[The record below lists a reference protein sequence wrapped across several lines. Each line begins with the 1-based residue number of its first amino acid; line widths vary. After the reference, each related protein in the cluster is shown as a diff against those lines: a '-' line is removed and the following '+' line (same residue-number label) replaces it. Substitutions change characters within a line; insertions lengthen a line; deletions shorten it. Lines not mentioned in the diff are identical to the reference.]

1 MGQYGE
7 KCFKKSMQ
15 LLSTKNA
22 KTDVYID
29 STEEEE
35 EEEIEE
41 IDIFST
47 VDKKNSFWWWCFLVS
62 EFVKLLKRIWSFHVK
77 KLACKYMAQIYSIH
91 TPQKQNSKFSQTL
104 AKKSEKKYTLQLSM

>member
-35 EEEIEE
+35 EIEE

-47 VDKKNSFWWWCFLVS
+47 VDKKNSFWWWC
-62 EFVKLLKRIWSFHVK
+62 LL
-77 KLACKYMAQIYSIH
+77 
-91 TPQKQNSKFSQTL
+91 
-104 AKKSEKKYTLQLSM
+104 

>member
-35 EEEIEE
+35 EEIEE

-47 VDKKNSFWWWCFLVS
+47 VDKKNSFWWWWFLVS

-77 KLACKYMAQIYSIH
+77 KLACK
-91 TPQKQNSKFSQTL
+91 
-104 AKKSEKKYTLQLSM
+104 